1 MKEGGT
7 VAVKEFKA
15 AKKSYKKTPA
25 QRVRLAISV
34 AVVVLFAATLFGC
47 IIPNFGD
54 ADDYGEQ
61 IAQLEMK
68 TAALEAESQEISDS
82 LGNEMELFEKI
93 AREEYGYC
101 KPGEKVF
108 YGSSFGE

>member
-1 MKEGGT
+1 M
-7 VAVKEFKA
+7 AIKEFKA
-15 AKKSYKKTPA
+15 AKRGYKKTPA

-34 AVVVLFAATLFGC
+34 AVVVLLATTVFGC
-47 IIPNFGD
+47 IISNFD
-54 ADDYGEQ
+54 DVDDYAEQ
-61 IAQLEMK
+61 IAQIKRE

-82 LGNEMELFEKI
+82 LGDEMELFEKI
-93 AREEYGYC
+93 AREDYGYC